1 MGEESAATAE
11 SEAAGSRQK
20 RGKEAGA
27 RRGIGGVASKKPRS
41 VCQEHMQGVRGLGHL
56 PAKKEQMQGVRGGE
70 HLPAPAHQEPMQGVR
85 GVEPARTS
93 AGGAIVRSA
102 GASICQHC
110 VTL

>member
-1 MGEESAATAE
+1 MGEPLPAPAH
-11 SEAAGSRQK
+11 
-20 RGKEAGA
+20 
-27 RRGIGGVASKKPRS
+27 
-41 VCQEHMQGVRGLGHL
+41 QEQMQGVRGGEHL
-56 PAKKEQMQGVRGGE
+56 PAPARKEQMQGVRGGE

-93 AGGAIVRSA
+93 AGGAIARSA